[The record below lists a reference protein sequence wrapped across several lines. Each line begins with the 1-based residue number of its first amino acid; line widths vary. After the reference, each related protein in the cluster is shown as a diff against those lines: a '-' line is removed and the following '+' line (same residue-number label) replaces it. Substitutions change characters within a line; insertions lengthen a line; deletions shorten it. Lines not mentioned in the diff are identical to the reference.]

1 MGKAWPR
8 FLPEATRQAIA
19 HALIIEA
26 NAMVVEQLAE
36 GQAELIAAHDRAE
49 AYARAHYS
57 PEDIRAA
64 WNACATAPDNSNILL
79 HHLVKFCATSA
90 PARENLSM
98 EQHSPARAA
107 TKRLPPPSAR
117 SRDVIGKRTF
127 DVGLRPSGVLSAT
140 RRQHISTAKWP
151 PRHQANPLVTS

>member
-1 MGKAWPR
+1 VT
-8 FLPEATRQAIA
+8 PEALA

-26 NAMVVEQLAE
+26 NAIVVEQLAE

-79 HHLVKFCATSA
+79 HHLVKFCAPSV
-90 PARENLSM
+90 PARENLSTG
-98 EQHSPARAA
+98 QHSLARAA

-127 DVGLRPSGVLSAT
+127 GVGLRSSGALSAI
-140 RRQHISTAKWP
+140 RRRHVSAAKWP
-151 PRHQANPLVTS
+151 PRHKVKPFVTS

>member
-8 FLPEATRQAIA
+8 FLPGTNPEAIV

-26 NAMVVEQLAE
+26 NAIVVEQLAE

-64 WNACATAPDNSNILL
+64 WNACATAPDNGNIML
-79 HHLVKFCATSA
+79 HHLVKFYA
-90 PARENLSM
+90 PSVAARENLSSR
-98 EQHSPARAA
+98 QHGLARAA
-107 TKRLPPPSAR
+107 AKRLPSPSAG
-117 SRDVIGKRTF
+117 SRDVIGKRIF
-127 DVGLRPSGVLSAT
+127 GVGPRSSSGLSAT
-140 RRQHISTAKWP
+140 RRRHMSSAKWP
-151 PRHQANPLVTS
+151 PRHQAKPLVTS

>member
-1 MGKAWPR
+1 
-8 FLPEATRQAIA
+8 
-19 HALIIEA
+19 LIIEA
-26 NAMVVEQLAE
+26 NAIVVEQLAE

-79 HHLVKFCATSA
+79 HHLVKFCAPSA
-90 PARENLSM
+90 PARENLGSA
-98 EQHSPARAA
+98 QHSLALAA

-127 DVGLRPSGVLSAT
+127 GLGLRSSDVLPAT
-140 RRQHISTAKWP
+140 GRHISSAKWP
-151 PRHQANPLVTS
+151 PRHQAKPFVTS